1 MKKKNNIL
9 VTGSAGFIGF
19 HLSKKLLKN
28 KINVVG
34 LDNLNSYYDI
44 KLKKDRNKILKKNKQ
59 YFFHK
64 ISIENKKSLE
74 KIFSKYQFKSV
85 IHLAAQA
92 GVRNSIK
99 DPDKYFK
106 YNVLG
111 FYNILELCRRFKIK
125 HLLFASTSSVYG
137 LNKFYPLNEDL
148 KLDTPQSFYAASK
161 HTNEIMAYSYSN
173 IFNLKITGMRFFTVY
188 GPYGRPD
195 MALFKFVD
203 NIFNKKPIELYNS
216 GDHIRDFTYV
226 DDVVESIIK
235 LSLVKSTA
243 EDKFDVFNIGSSNP
257 IKLTEFLKYIEDKLG
272 KNPKIKKLKFQ
283 KGDIHKTH
291 ADVKKLYKIT
301 NFKPKTNIKDGI
313 EKFINWYK
321 DYYSK

>member
-1 MKKKNNIL
+1 MKKKNNFIL

-19 HLSKKLLKN
+19 HLVKKLLKN
-28 KINVVG
+28 RINVVG
-34 LDNLNSYYDI
+34 LDNLNSYYDTQ
-44 KLKKDRNKILKKNKQ
+44 LKKDRNKILKKNKQ

-64 ISIENKKSLE
+64 TSIENKKLLE
-74 KIFSKYQFKSV
+74 EIFSKYKFKSV

-99 DPDKYFK
+99 DPDTYFK

-111 FYNILELCRRFKIK
+111 FYNILELSRKFKIK

-137 LNKFYPLNEDL
+137 LNKYYPLNENL
-148 KLDTPQSFYAASK
+148 KLGTPQSFYAASK
-161 HTNEIMAYSYSN
+161 HANEIMAYSYSN
-173 IFNLKITGMRFFTVY
+173 IFNLRITGMRFFTVY

-203 NIFNKKPIELYNS
+203 KILKQKTIELYNS

-235 LSLVKSTA
+235 LTRSTQ

-257 IKLTEFLKYIEDKLG
+257 IKLTDFLKYIEEILG
-272 KNPKIKKLKFQ
+272 KKSKIKNLKFQ

-291 ADVKKLYKIT
+291 ANINKLHKKT